1 MTPKK
6 YNSFEEIDNHLKILK
21 LQREIEKEQL
31 VFNYKKAK
39 ILLYP
44 KNIELEI
51 GDIIQ
56 QKLISLILNRLSWVF

>member
-44 KNIELEI
+44 KNIGLEI

-56 QKLISLILNRLSWVF
+56 QKLISLILNRFSWVF